1 MSEVYYVVFGFNGR
15 LVYVDLTKEEIRV
28 TELKEDWCRLYVGGS
43 GYATRLLYDLV
54 SRETEPLSPDNVL
67 VVMTGPF
74 VDTFPVSPKTAFVTK
89 SPLTGYLGK
98 SIVGGSFGAML
109 KRAGFD
115 GIILRGASEKPV
127 YLAIVDG
134 QIEIRDATH
143 LWGKDVLETSR
154 TIKDELSNQKV
165 KVAAIGPA
173 GENLVRIAA
182 VITDE
187 RRAAGRTGVG
197 AVMGSKKLKAIVA
210 YGSKKVRVYDREKL
224 IHLMRE
230 HLGAPL
236 KSPRGVGL
244 RSYGTSGGLIGY
256 ALDGNVPIKNWT
268 KGVFDKVDNITGQT
282 LQKVYKS
289 RGVACGTEVVCSI
302 QCHKELQVS
311 EAGWDEWEKCP
322 EFETLALMGT
332 NLMIG
337 DGRAL
342 IAINRLCDRL
352 GLDTISTGGT
362 IAWAMEA
369 YEKGFIKTED
379 LGFELKWGDGEAVL
393 KLIEMIAYRRG
404 LGDVLAEGVKRAS
417 KKINPETEK
426 FAMHVKGL
434 ELPAHHPRRYHSIG
448 LAYATSNIGASHLQG
463 MTMLVERGILLP
475 EYGISEIPK
484 DIESKVKVTIIHQN
498 LCAFLDSAGLCK
510 FGVFGIIDFNKIAE
524 EYTAITGFK
533 TTKEDILEA
542 GERIWYLE
550 RLFNLKLGL
559 RVEEDVLPK
568 RFIEEPLDEGPIK
581 GVTCPINQLLELFYH
596 YRDLDPRTGHPSKEK
611 VSKLGLDIELD

>member
-1 MSEVYYVVFGFNGR
+1 MVFGFNGK
-15 LVYVDLTKEEIRV
+15 LLDVDLSSGEIKT
-28 TELKEDWCRLYVGGS
+28 TELREDWCRLYVGGS
-43 GYATRLLYDLV
+43 GYATRLLYDLI
-54 SRETEPLSPDNVL
+54 SKETEPLSPDNVL
-67 VVMTGPF
+67 VIMTGPF
-74 VDTFPVSPKTAFVTK
+74 VDTFPISPKTAFVTK

-115 GIILRGASEKPV
+115 GIVLRGASRKPV
-127 YLAIVDG
+127 YLAV
-134 QIEIRDATH
+134 IEGKAEIKDASH
-143 LWGKDVLETSR
+143 IWGKDVLETSKI
-154 TIKDELSNQKV
+154 IKEELNNQKA

-210 YGSKKVRVYDREKL
+210 YGSRKVEVHDRERL
-224 IHLMRE
+224 VHLMRE
-230 HLGAPL
+230 HLAAPL

-256 ALDGNVPIKNWT
+256 TMDGNVPIKNWT

-311 EAGWDEWEKCP
+311 GISEEWEKCP

-337 DGRAL
+337 DGESL
-342 IAINRLCDRL
+342 VKINRLCDRL
-352 GLDTISTGGT
+352 GLDTISTGGV

-369 YEKGFIKTED
+369 YEKGLIRTED
-379 LGFELKWGDGEAVL
+379 LGFELRWGDGEAVL
-393 KLIEMIAYRRG
+393 RLVEMIAYRRG
-404 LGDVLAEGVKRAS
+404 LGDVLAEGVMRAS
-417 KKINPETEK
+417 QRIGPEAEK
-426 FAMHVKGL
+426 FAIHVKGL

-475 EYGISEIPK
+475 EYGISEVPK
-484 DIESKVKVTIIHQN
+484 DIESKVRVTIIHQN

-524 EYTAITGFK
+524 EYKAITGIEAS
-533 TTKEDILEA
+533 KEDILTT

-559 RVEEDVLPK
+559 RVEEDTLPK
-568 RFIEEPLDEGPIK
+568 RFVEEPLEEGPIK

-596 YRDLDPRTGHPSKEK
+596 YRELDPRSGYPSKERIR
-611 VSKLGLDIELD
+611 KLGLDISVG

>member
-1 MSEVYYVVFGFNGR
+1 MVFGFNGK
-15 LVYVDLTKEEIRV
+15 LLDVDLSSGEIKT
-28 TELKEDWCRLYVGGS
+28 TELREDWCRLYVGGS
-43 GYATRLLYDLV
+43 GYATRLLYDLI
-54 SRETEPLSPDNVL
+54 SKETEPLSPDNVL
-67 VVMTGPF
+67 VIMTGPF
-74 VDTFPVSPKTAFVTK
+74 VDTFPISPKTAFVTK

-115 GIILRGASEKPV
+115 GIVLRGASRKPV
-127 YLAIVDG
+127 YLAV
-134 QIEIRDATH
+134 IEGKAEIKDASH
-143 LWGKDVLETSR
+143 IWGKDVLETSKI
-154 TIKDELSNQKV
+154 IKEELNNQKA

-210 YGSKKVRVYDREKL
+210 YGSRKVEVHDRERL
-224 IHLMRE
+224 VHLMRE
-230 HLGAPL
+230 HLAAPL

-256 ALDGNVPIKNWT
+256 TMDGNVPIKNWT

-311 EAGWDEWEKCP
+311 GISEEWEKCP

-337 DGRAL
+337 DGESL
-342 IAINRLCDRL
+342 VKINRLCDRL
-352 GLDTISTGGT
+352 GLDTISTGGV

-369 YEKGFIKTED
+369 YEKGLIRTED
-379 LGFELKWGDGEAVL
+379 LGFELRWGDGEAVL
-393 KLIEMIAYRRG
+393 RLAEMIAYRRG
-404 LGDVLAEGVKRAS
+404 LGDVLAEGVMRAS
-417 KKINPETEK
+417 QRIGPEAEK
-426 FAMHVKGL
+426 FAIHVKGL

-475 EYGISEIPK
+475 EYGISEVPK
-484 DIESKVKVTIIHQN
+484 DIESKVRVTIIHQN

-524 EYTAITGFK
+524 EYKAITGIEAS
-533 TTKEDILEA
+533 KEDILTT

-559 RVEEDVLPK
+559 RVEEDTLPK
-568 RFIEEPLDEGPIK
+568 RFVEEPLEEGPIK

-596 YRDLDPRTGHPSKEK
+596 YRELDPRSGYPSKERIR
-611 VSKLGLDIELD
+611 KLGLDISVG

>member
-1 MSEVYYVVFGFNGR
+1 VVFGFSGK
-15 LVYVDLTKEEIRV
+15 LLDVDLSKGEVKTIGLR
-28 TELKEDWCRLYVGGS
+28 EDWCRLYVGGS
-43 GYATRLLYDLV
+43 GYATRLLYDLI
-54 SRETEPLSPDNVL
+54 SKETEPLSPDNVL
-67 VVMTGPF
+67 VIMTGPF
-74 VDTFPVSPKTAFVTK
+74 VDTFPISPKTAFVTK

-98 SIVGGSFGAML
+98 SMVGGSFGAML

-115 GIILRGASEKPV
+115 GIVLRGASRKPV
-127 YLAIVDG
+127 YLAVIDG
-134 QIEIRDATH
+134 QAEIRDASH
-143 LWGKDVLETSR
+143 LWGKDVLETSKI
-154 TIKDELSNQKV
+154 IKEELNNQKA

-197 AVMGSKKLKAIVA
+197 AVMGSKKLKAIAA
-210 YGSKKVRVYDREKL
+210 YGSRKVNVYDRERL
-224 IHLMRE
+224 VHLMRE
-230 HLGAPL
+230 HLAAPL
-236 KSPRGVGL
+236 KSPRGIGL
-244 RSYGTSGGLIGY
+244 RSYGTSGGLISY
-256 ALDGNVPIKNWT
+256 AMDGNVPIKNWT

-311 EAGWDEWEKCP
+311 GVSEEWEKCP
-322 EFETLALMGT
+322 EFETLALIGT

-337 DGRAL
+337 NGESL
-342 IAINRLCDRL
+342 VKINKLCDRL
-352 GLDTISTGGT
+352 GLDTISTGGV

-369 YEKGFIKTED
+369 YEKGLIRAED

-393 KLIEMIAYRRG
+393 RLVEMIAYRRG

-417 KKINPETEK
+417 QKIGPEAEK
-426 FAMHVKGL
+426 FAIHVKGL

-484 DIESKVKVTIIHQN
+484 DIESKVRVTIIHQN

-510 FGVFGIIDFNKIAE
+510 FGVFGIVDFDKIAE
-524 EYTAITGFK
+524 EYKAITGIEAS
-533 TTKEDILEA
+533 KEDILMT

-550 RLFNLKLGL
+550 RLLNLKLGL
-559 RVEEDVLPK
+559 RVEEDTLPK
-568 RFIEEPLDEGPIK
+568 RFVEEPLGEGPIK
-581 GVTCPINQLLELFYH
+581 GVTCPINQLLELFYR
-596 YRDLDPRTGHPSKEK
+596 YRELDPRNGYPSEERIR
-611 VSKLGLDIELD
+611 KLGLDISVS

>member
-1 MSEVYYVVFGFNGR
+1 MVFGFNGK
-15 LVYVDLTKEEIRV
+15 LLDVDLSKGEVRV
-28 TELKEDWCRLYVGGS
+28 TELREDWFRLYVGGS
-43 GYATRLLYDLV
+43 GYATRHLYDLIDE
-54 SRETEPLSPDNVL
+54 ETEPLSPDNVL

-74 VDTFPVSPKTAFVTK
+74 VDTFPISPKTAFVTK

-98 SIVGGSFGAML
+98 SMVGGSFGAML

-115 GIILRGASEKPV
+115 GIIFRGASEKPV
-127 YLAIVDG
+127 YLAV
-134 QIEIRDATH
+134 IEDQAEIKDASR
-143 LWGKDVLETSR
+143 LWGKDVLETSKI
-154 TIKDELSNQKV
+154 IKNELNSQKI
-165 KVAAIGPA
+165 KIAAIGPA

-197 AVMGSKKLKAIVA
+197 AVMGSKKLKAIAV
-210 YGSKKVRVYDREKL
+210 YGSKKVQVYDREKL
-224 IHLMRE
+224 VHLMRE
-230 HLGAPL
+230 HLAAPL

-256 ALDGNVPIKNWT
+256 TLDGNVPIKNWT
-268 KGVFDKVDNITGQT
+268 KGIFDKVDNITGQT

-289 RGVACGTEVVCSI
+289 RGVACGTEIACSI

-311 EAGWDEWEKCP
+311 EVSGDEWEKCP

-337 DGRAL
+337 DGKTL
-342 IAINRLCDRL
+342 IAINKLCDRL
-352 GLDTISTGGT
+352 GLDTISTGGV

-369 YEKGFIKTED
+369 YEKGYLKAED

-393 KLIEMIAYRRG
+393 KLIEMIAYRKG
-404 LGDVLAEGVKRAS
+404 LGDLLAEGVKRAS
-417 KKINPETEK
+417 RKISPETEE
-426 FAMHVKGL
+426 FAIHVKGL

-475 EYGISEIPK
+475 EYGISEVPK
-484 DIESKVKVTIIHQN
+484 DIESKVKVTVIHQS

-533 TTKEDILEA
+533 TTKEDILET

-550 RLFNLKLGL
+550 RLLNLKLGL
-559 RVEEDVLPK
+559 RVEEDTIPK
-568 RFIEEPLDEGPIK
+568 RFVKEPLDEGPIK
-581 GVTCPINQLLELFYH
+581 GVTCPIDQLLELFYR
-596 YRDLDPRTGHPSKEK
+596 YRDLDLQSGYPSKDK
-611 VSKLGLDIELD
+611 IDKLGLDVAFS

>member
-1 MSEVYYVVFGFNGR
+1 MCSVVFGFSGK
-15 LVYVDLTKEEIRV
+15 LLDVDLSKGEVKTIGLR
-28 TELKEDWCRLYVGGS
+28 EDWCRLYVGGS
-43 GYATRLLYDLV
+43 GYATRLLYDLI
-54 SRETEPLSPDNVL
+54 SKETEPLSPDNVL
-67 VVMTGPF
+67 VIMTGPF
-74 VDTFPVSPKTAFVTK
+74 VDTFPISPKTAFVTK

-98 SIVGGSFGAML
+98 SMVGGSFGAML

-115 GIILRGASEKPV
+115 GIVLRGASRKPV
-127 YLAIVDG
+127 YLAVIDG
-134 QIEIRDATH
+134 QAEIRDASH
-143 LWGKDVLETSR
+143 LWGKDVLETSKI
-154 TIKDELSNQKV
+154 IKEELNNQKA

-197 AVMGSKKLKAIVA
+197 AVMGSKKLKAIAA
-210 YGSKKVRVYDREKL
+210 YGSRKVNVYDRERL
-224 IHLMRE
+224 VHLMRE
-230 HLGAPL
+230 HLAAPL
-236 KSPRGVGL
+236 KSPRGIGL
-244 RSYGTSGGLIGY
+244 RSYGTSGGLISY
-256 ALDGNVPIKNWT
+256 AMDGNVPIKNWT
-268 KGVFDKVDNITGQT
+268 KGVFDKIDNITGQT

-311 EAGWDEWEKCP
+311 GVSEEWEKCP
-322 EFETLALMGT
+322 EFETLALIGT

-337 DGRAL
+337 NGESL
-342 IAINRLCDRL
+342 VKINRLCDRL
-352 GLDTISTGGT
+352 GLDTISTGGV

-369 YEKGFIKTED
+369 YEKGLIRAED

-393 KLIEMIAYRRG
+393 RLVEMIAYRRG

-417 KKINPETEK
+417 QRVGPGAEK
-426 FAMHVKGL
+426 FAIHVKGL

-484 DIESKVKVTIIHQN
+484 DIESKVRVTIIHQN

-510 FGVFGIIDFNKIAE
+510 FGVFGIVDFNKVAK
-524 EYTAITGFK
+524 EYKAITGIEAS
-533 TTKEDILEA
+533 KEDILMT

-550 RLFNLKLGL
+550 RLLNLKLGL
-559 RVEEDVLPK
+559 RVEEDTLPK
-568 RFIEEPLDEGPIK
+568 RFVEEPLEEGPIK
-581 GVTCPINQLLELFYH
+581 GVTCPINQLLELFYR
-596 YRDLDPRTGHPSKEK
+596 YRELDPRNGYPSKERIR
-611 VSKLGLDIELD
+611 KLGLDISVS

>member
-1 MSEVYYVVFGFNGR
+1 MIFGFNGK
-15 LVYVDLTKEEIRV
+15 LLDVDLSSGEIKT
-28 TELKEDWCRLYVGGS
+28 TELREDWCRLYVGGS
-43 GYATRLLYDLV
+43 GYATRLLYDLI
-54 SRETEPLSPDNVL
+54 SKETEPLSPANVL
-67 VVMTGPF
+67 VIMTGPF
-74 VDTFPVSPKTAFVTK
+74 VDTFPISPKTAFVTK

-115 GIILRGASEKPV
+115 GIILRGASRRPA
-127 YLAIVDG
+127 YLAV
-134 QIEIRDATH
+134 IEGRAEIKDASH
-143 LWGKDVLETSR
+143 LWGKDVLETSKI
-154 TIKDELSNQKV
+154 IKEELNNQKA

-197 AVMGSKKLKAIVA
+197 AVMGSKKLKAIVT
-210 YGSKKVRVYDREKL
+210 YGSRKVEVYDRERL
-224 IHLMRE
+224 VHLMRE
-230 HLGAPL
+230 HLAAPL

-256 ALDGNVPIKNWT
+256 AMDGNVPIKNWT

-311 EAGWDEWEKCP
+311 GISSEEWEKCP

-337 DGRAL
+337 DGESL
-342 IAINRLCDRL
+342 VKINRLCDRL
-352 GLDTISTGGT
+352 GLDTISTGGV

-369 YEKGFIKTED
+369 YEKGLLKAED

-393 KLIEMIAYRRG
+393 RLVEMIAYRRG
-404 LGDVLAEGVKRAS
+404 LGDILAEGVKRAS
-417 KKINPETEK
+417 QRIDSGTEK
-426 FAMHVKGL
+426 FAIHVKGL

-484 DIESKVKVTIIHQN
+484 DVESKVRVTIIHQN

-510 FGVFGIIDFNKIAE
+510 FGVFGIVDFNKIAE
-524 EYTAITGFK
+524 EYKAITGIEAS
-533 TTKEDILEA
+533 KEDILMT

-550 RLFNLKLGL
+550 RLLNLKLGL
-559 RVEEDVLPK
+559 RVEEDTLPK
-568 RFIEEPLDEGPIK
+568 RFVEEPLDEGPIK
-581 GVTCPINQLLELFYH
+581 GVTCPINQLLELFYR
-596 YRDLDPRTGHPSKEK
+596 YRELDPQSGYPGKDR
-611 VSKLGLDIELD
+611 VRKLGLDVPVS

>member
-1 MSEVYYVVFGFNGR
+1 MVFGFNGK
-15 LVYVDLTKEEIRV
+15 LLDVDLSSGEIKT
-28 TELKEDWCRLYVGGS
+28 TELREDWCRLYVGGS
-43 GYATRLLYDLV
+43 GYATRLLYDLI
-54 SRETEPLSPDNVL
+54 SKETEPLSPDNVL
-67 VVMTGPF
+67 VIMTGPF
-74 VDTFPVSPKTAFVTK
+74 VDTFPISPKTAFVTK

-115 GIILRGASEKPV
+115 GIVLRGASRKPV
-127 YLAIVDG
+127 YLAVIEG
-134 QIEIRDATH
+134 QAEIKDASH
-143 LWGKDVLETSR
+143 LWGKDVLETSKI
-154 TIKDELSNQKV
+154 IKEELNNQKA

-210 YGSKKVRVYDREKL
+210 YGSRKVEVHDRERL

-230 HLGAPL
+230 HLAAPL

-256 ALDGNVPIKNWT
+256 TMDGNVPIKNWT

-311 EAGWDEWEKCP
+311 GISEEWEKCP

-337 DGRAL
+337 DGESL
-342 IAINRLCDRL
+342 VKINRLCDRL
-352 GLDTISTGGT
+352 GLDTISTGGV

-369 YEKGFIKTED
+369 YEKGLIRTED

-393 KLIEMIAYRRG
+393 RLVEMIAFRRG

-417 KKINPETEK
+417 QRIGPEAEK
-426 FAMHVKGL
+426 FAIHVKGL

-475 EYGISEIPK
+475 EYGISEVPK
-484 DIESKVKVTIIHQN
+484 DIESKVRVTIIHQN

-524 EYTAITGFK
+524 EYKAITGIEAS
-533 TTKEDILEA
+533 KEDILTT

-550 RLFNLKLGL
+550 RLLNLKLGL
-559 RVEEDVLPK
+559 RVEEDTLPK
-568 RFIEEPLDEGPIK
+568 RFVEEPLEEGPIK

-596 YRDLDPRTGHPSKEK
+596 YRELDPRSGYPSKERIR
-611 VSKLGLDIELD
+611 KLGLDISVG

>member
-1 MSEVYYVVFGFNGR
+1 VVFGFSGK
-15 LVYVDLTKEEIRV
+15 LLDVDLSKGEVKTIGLR
-28 TELKEDWCRLYVGGS
+28 EDWCRLYVGGS
-43 GYATRLLYDLV
+43 GYATRLLYDLI
-54 SRETEPLSPDNVL
+54 SKETEPLSPDNVL
-67 VVMTGPF
+67 VIMTGPF
-74 VDTFPVSPKTAFVTK
+74 VDTFPISPKTAFVTK

-98 SIVGGSFGAML
+98 SMVGGSFGAML

-115 GIILRGASEKPV
+115 GIVLRGASRKPV
-127 YLAIVDG
+127 YLAVIDG
-134 QIEIRDATH
+134 QAEIRDASH
-143 LWGKDVLETSR
+143 LWGKDVLETSKI
-154 TIKDELSNQKV
+154 IKEELNNQKA

-187 RRAAGRTGVG
+187 RRAAGRTDVG
-197 AVMGSKKLKAIVA
+197 AVMGSKKLKAIAA
-210 YGSKKVRVYDREKL
+210 YGSRKVNVYDRERL
-224 IHLMRE
+224 VHLMRE
-230 HLGAPL
+230 HLAAPL
-236 KSPRGVGL
+236 KSPRGIGL
-244 RSYGTSGGLIGY
+244 RSYGTSGGLISY
-256 ALDGNVPIKNWT
+256 AMDGNVPIKNWT
-268 KGVFDKVDNITGQT
+268 KGVFDKIDNITGQT

-311 EAGWDEWEKCP
+311 GVSEEWEKCP
-322 EFETLALMGT
+322 EFETLALIGT

-337 DGRAL
+337 NGESL
-342 IAINRLCDRL
+342 VKINKLCDRL
-352 GLDTISTGGT
+352 GLDTISTGGV

-369 YEKGFIKTED
+369 YEKGLIRAED

-393 KLIEMIAYRRG
+393 RLVEMIAYRRG

-417 KKINPETEK
+417 QKIGPEAEK
-426 FAMHVKGL
+426 FAIHVKGL

-484 DIESKVKVTIIHQN
+484 DIESKVRVTIIHQN

-510 FGVFGIIDFNKIAE
+510 FGVFGIVDFDKIAE
-524 EYTAITGFK
+524 EYKAITGIEAS
-533 TTKEDILEA
+533 KEDILMT

-550 RLFNLKLGL
+550 RLLNLKLGL
-559 RVEEDVLPK
+559 RVEEDTLPK
-568 RFIEEPLDEGPIK
+568 RFVEEPLGEGPIK
-581 GVTCPINQLLELFYH
+581 GVTCPINQLLELFYR
-596 YRDLDPRTGHPSKEK
+596 YRELDPRNGYPSEERIR
-611 VSKLGLDIELD
+611 KLGLDISVS

>member
-1 MSEVYYVVFGFNGR
+1 VVFGFSGK
-15 LVYVDLTKEEIRV
+15 LLDADLSKGEVKTIGLR
-28 TELKEDWCRLYVGGS
+28 EDWCRLYVGGS
-43 GYATRLLYDLV
+43 GYATRLLYDLI
-54 SRETEPLSPDNVL
+54 SKETEPLSPDNVL
-67 VVMTGPF
+67 VIMTGPF
-74 VDTFPVSPKTAFVTK
+74 VDTFPISPKTAFVTK

-98 SIVGGSFGAML
+98 SMVGGSFGAML

-115 GIILRGASEKPV
+115 GIVLRGASRKPV
-127 YLAIVDG
+127 YLAVIDG
-134 QIEIRDATH
+134 QAEIRDASH
-143 LWGKDVLETSR
+143 LWGKDVLETSKI
-154 TIKDELSNQKV
+154 IKEELNNQKA

-197 AVMGSKKLKAIVA
+197 AVMGSKKLKAIAA
-210 YGSKKVRVYDREKL
+210 YGSRKVNVYDRERL
-224 IHLMRE
+224 VHLMRE
-230 HLGAPL
+230 HLAAPL
-236 KSPRGVGL
+236 KSPRGIGL
-244 RSYGTSGGLIGY
+244 RSYGTSGGLISY
-256 ALDGNVPIKNWT
+256 AMDGNVPIKNWT

-311 EAGWDEWEKCP
+311 GVSEEWEKCP
-322 EFETLALMGT
+322 EFETLALIGT

-337 DGRAL
+337 NGESL
-342 IAINRLCDRL
+342 VKINRLCDRL
-352 GLDTISTGGT
+352 GLDTISTGGV

-369 YEKGFIKTED
+369 YEKGLIRAED

-393 KLIEMIAYRRG
+393 RLVEMIAYRRG

-417 KKINPETEK
+417 QRVGPGAEK
-426 FAMHVKGL
+426 FAIHVKGL

-484 DIESKVKVTIIHQN
+484 DIESKVRVTIIHQN

-510 FGVFGIIDFNKIAE
+510 FGVFGIVDFNKIAE
-524 EYTAITGFK
+524 EYKAITGIEAS
-533 TTKEDILEA
+533 KEDILMT

-550 RLFNLKLGL
+550 RLLNLKLGL
-559 RVEEDVLPK
+559 RVEEDTLPK
-568 RFIEEPLDEGPIK
+568 RFVEEPLEEGPIK
-581 GVTCPINQLLELFYH
+581 GVTCPINQLLELFYR
-596 YRDLDPRTGHPSKEK
+596 YRELDPRNGYPSEERIR
-611 VSKLGLDIELD
+611 KLGLDISVS

>member
-1 MSEVYYVVFGFNGR
+1 MVFGFNGK
-15 LVYVDLTKEEIRV
+15 LLDVDLSSGEIKT
-28 TELKEDWCRLYVGGS
+28 TELREDWCRLYVGGS
-43 GYATRLLYDLV
+43 GYATRLLYDLI
-54 SRETEPLSPDNVL
+54 SKETEPLSPDNVL
-67 VVMTGPF
+67 VIMTGPF
-74 VDTFPVSPKTAFVTK
+74 VDTFPISPKTAFVTK

-115 GIILRGASEKPV
+115 GIVLRGASRKPV
-127 YLAIVDG
+127 YLAV
-134 QIEIRDATH
+134 IEGKAEIKDASY
-143 LWGKDVLETSR
+143 LWGKDVLETSKI
-154 TIKDELSNQKV
+154 IKEELNNQKA

-210 YGSKKVRVYDREKL
+210 YGSRKVEVHDRERL

-230 HLGAPL
+230 HLAAPL

-256 ALDGNVPIKNWT
+256 TMDGNVPIKNWT

-311 EAGWDEWEKCP
+311 GISEEWEKCP

-337 DGRAL
+337 DGESL
-342 IAINRLCDRL
+342 VKINRLCDRL
-352 GLDTISTGGT
+352 GLDTISTGGV

-369 YEKGFIKTED
+369 YEKGLIRTED

-393 KLIEMIAYRRG
+393 RLVEMIAFRRG

-417 KKINPETEK
+417 QRIGPEAEK
-426 FAMHVKGL
+426 FAIHVKGL

-475 EYGISEIPK
+475 EYGISEVPK
-484 DIESKVKVTIIHQN
+484 DVESKVRVTIIHQN

-524 EYTAITGFK
+524 EYKAITGIEAS
-533 TTKEDILEA
+533 KEDILTT

-550 RLFNLKLGL
+550 RLLNLKLGL
-559 RVEEDVLPK
+559 RIEEDTLPK
-568 RFIEEPLDEGPIK
+568 RFVEEPLEEGPIK

-596 YRDLDPRTGHPSKEK
+596 YRELDPRSGYPSKERIR
-611 VSKLGLDIELD
+611 KLGLDISVG